1 MTVQLAFRYTVAS
14 IMAMF
19 MLCIGLQKSTA
30 AEYKELPSPL
40 LFEPAHIDM
49 GSVKEGEHAE
59 VYLRVRNSGS
69 TMQQIVDVQTSCGC
83 SVAEP
88 EERLIMPG
96 GFTRIHVSI
105 DTFAKQDAVKK
116 WVLLTDAKGR
126 TSKAWLT
133 LIVRPDPHLSSSSRS
148 IFDGKCA
155 ACHYTPAFG
164 KVKGTDIYA
173 AVCAMCHGAKGEG
186 DSAPAVSHIHDR
198 GILTTLIGNGT
209 GSQHMPG
216 FAKSV
221 GGPLNEQQIKALSRW
236 LSELDAT
243 EEKR

>member
-1 MTVQLAFRYTVAS
+1 MAEMTIRRVIALGVVLFVAAC
-14 IMAMF
+14 M
-19 MLCIGLQKSTA
+19 QQP
-30 AEYKELPSPL
+30 EPLPVSESEVLSSPL
-40 LFEPAHIDM
+40 LFEPDHIDM
-49 GSVKEGEHAE
+49 GSVKEGESAE
-59 VYLRVRNSGS
+59 VYLRVRNSGD

-96 GFTRIHVSI
+96 GFTRIHVVI
-105 DTFAKQDAVKK
+105 DTFAKQDEVKK
-116 WVLLTDAKGR
+116 WVLLTDAEGR
-126 TSKAWLT
+126 TSKAWLA
-133 LIVRPDPHLSSSSRS
+133 LAVRPDPHLNGSNRS

-155 ACHYTPAFG
+155 SCHYTPAEG
-164 KVKGTDIYA
+164 KVSGLDIYA
-173 AVCAMCHGAKGEG
+173 AVCAMCHGVEAEG
-186 DSAPAVSHIHDR
+186 ASAPALSHIRRD
-198 GILTTLIGNGT
+198 ILATLTANGT

-221 GGPLNEQQIKALSRW
+221 GGPLTGGQIEALSQW